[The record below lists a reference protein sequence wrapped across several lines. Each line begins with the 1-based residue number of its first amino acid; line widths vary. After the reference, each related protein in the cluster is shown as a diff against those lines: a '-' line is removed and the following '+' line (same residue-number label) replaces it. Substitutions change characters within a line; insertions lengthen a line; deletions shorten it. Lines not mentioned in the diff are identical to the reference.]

1 MNADKKPLYE
11 SESREIVGSAMKVL
25 NELGQM
31 MNDLSSSVVR
41 NFVMN
46 LDHIPES

>member
-1 MNADKKPLYE
+1 MNADKKPRYE
-11 SESREIVGSAMKVL
+11 SESREIVGSAMEVL

-46 LDHIPES
+46 LDHIPEV